1 MGAVARR
8 VACRAVDLL
17 PFAEYAAQLNRKRTS
32 AGVLIRAAGARVL
45 LVQTSYA
52 PPGIDDNW
60 EIPGG
65 AGEADEP
72 PWTTAARERGEELGP
87 GRPLGRLLVI
97 DHVPKEDPMPE
108 GLAFIFDGGVITDAE
123 VAALELPDP
132 EIVAVGLFTIEEA
145 AERVKPALA
154 ARLRA
159 AVYAQV
165 NGVVALC
172 ESGKRVTG
180 DAPDRA

>member
-1 MGAVARR
+1 M
-8 VACRAVDLL
+8 DLL
-17 PFAEYAAQLNRKRTS
+17 PFEEYAAQLNRKRTP
-32 AGVLIRAAGARVL
+32 AGVLIRSTDARVL

-65 AGEADEP
+65 AGEADES
-72 PWTTAARERGEELGP
+72 PWTTAAREVREELGLD
-87 GRPLGRLLVI
+87 RPLGRLLVI
-97 DHVPKEDPMPE
+97 DHVPQEDPMPE

-132 EIVAVGLFTIEEA
+132 EIATVGLFTLDEA
-145 AERVKPALA
+145 AERVKPVLA
-154 ARLRA
+154 GRLRA

-180 DAPDRA
+180 DAPGGA

>member
-1 MGAVARR
+1 M
-8 VACRAVDLL
+8 DLL
-17 PFAEYAAQLNRKRTS
+17 PFEEYAAQLNRKRTP
-32 AGVLIRAAGARVL
+32 AGVLIRAADARVL

-72 PWTTAARERGEELGP
+72 PWATASREVREELGID
-87 GRPLGRLLVI
+87 RPLGRLLVI
-97 DHVPKEDPMPE
+97 DHVPQEGPMPE
-108 GLAFIFDGGVITDAE
+108 GLAFIFDGGVITDTE

-132 EIVAVGLFTIEEA
+132 EIVAVGLFTLDEA

-154 ARLRA
+154 GRLRA
-159 AVYAQV
+159 AVYGQV

-172 ESGKRVTG
+172 ESGNRVAG
-180 DAPDRA
+180 DIPDRA